1 MKYNRLQEMETYIRD
16 RKTVR
21 NEELLSKYNVSIQTL
36 RRDLKI
42 MEDQGLITKVY
53 GGVIYNEDQID
64 PLRNVDSYELRVS
77 SYNEEKEYIGCCI
90 I

>member
-1 MKYNRLQEMETYIRD
+1 MKYNRLQEMEAYIRD
-16 RKTVR
+16 KKTVR

-53 GGVIYNEDQID
+53 GGVIYNEDLID
-64 PLRNVDSYELRVS
+64 PLKNVDSYELRVS
-77 SYNEEKEYIGCCI
+77 SIND
-90 I
+90 